1 MAQVT
6 IGYEE
11 FDSIKKHEKELEK
24 RVEELETENKELKN
38 GRKVIIRKRI
48 LKRDEYGRIPFNI
61 KNEDFYNK
69 DTYVNFDDIRENIE
83 ETFRKEVEEEI
94 NKEREFYNKSA
105 ADYREKEKSLRGE
118 LEKEM
123 QGKVAIA
130 DAKAKEAEDKYLR
143 LRNYL
148 HPVIHRLLSVNSDL
162 EGKLFPPYKEIG
174 ALGNIIEDVKSVLKK
189 EEIN

>member
-6 IGYEE
+6 IDYEE

-24 RVEELETENKELKN
+24 RVGELETENKELKN
-38 GRKVIIRKRI
+38 GRKIIIRKRI
-48 LKRDEYGRIPFNI
+48 PKRDENGIIPFNPM
-61 KNEDFYNK
+61 NREYYNK
-69 DTYVNFDDIRENIE
+69 DAYVNFDDIRENIE

-94 NKEREFYNKSA
+94 NKEREFYNKAA
-105 ADYREKEKSLRGE
+105 ADYQEKEKSLRGE

-130 DAKAKEAEDKYLR
+130 DAKAKEAENRYLR

-148 HPVIHRLLSVNSDL
+148 RPVIHRLSSVNSELD
-162 EGKLFPPYKEIG
+162 GKLFPPYKEIG
-174 ALGNIIEDVKSVLKK
+174 ALGNIIEEVKRVLEK
-189 EEIN
+189 ENN

>member
-1 MAQVT
+1 MVQVT

-38 GRKVIIRKRI
+38 GRKIIIRKRI
-48 LKRDEYGRIPFNI
+48 PKMDENGIIPIINR
-61 KNEDFYNK
+61 EYYNK

-83 ETFRKEVEEEI
+83 ETLRKEVEEEI

-105 ADYREKEKSLRGE
+105 AYYREKEKSLRSE

-148 HPVIHRLLSVNSDL
+148 HPVIHRLLSVNSEL
-162 EGKLFPPYKEIG
+162 EGKFFPPYKEIG

-189 EEIN
+189 EEVN